1 MGEVSGSESV
11 TINADY
17 DTVLAAVLDI
27 EGSVA
32 WFPGLISA
40 EVTETDDDGRPLSA
54 HQVNDMK
61 VAKDSFDLVY
71 TNTDNGLSWELA
83 APSSAQKANT
93 GSWEV
98 EDLGGTSKATLSLRV
113 DPSLPLPGFA
123 VKKVLKDTLSN
134 ATKGLKK
141 YCES

>member
-40 EVTETDDDGRPLSA
+40 EVTEADADGRPLSA

-71 TNTDNGLSWELA
+71 TNNDNGLSWELA

-98 EDLGGTSKATLSLRV
+98 EDLGGSAKATLTLRV
-113 DPSLPLPGFA
+113 DPSLPLPGFV

-141 YCES
+141 YCEN